1 MYWRSHIQVL
11 SGFDNVYSFLRDR
24 GLLQLKVVLA
34 SVVLLN
40 TYMIGFISSKGFLLA
55 ILIENR
61 FPHSLEIMGFVAAP
75 ESPFLIYIGHY
86 IYI

>member
-11 SGFDNVYSFLRDR
+11 SAFDIVDSFLRDR

-40 TYMIGFISSKGFLLA
+40 TNLIGLFSGRGFLLA
-55 ILIENR
+55 SQIENR
-61 FPHSLEIMGFVAAP
+61 FPHALEIMGLVAAP